1 MASPIDPS
9 QHSAFRA
16 YGGHRPQSVQLS
28 ETSTTSDSELG
39 RVAQD
44 IGSVITKWQSSLNDA
59 LNQWM
64 SDITDMQDLIS
75 TVNET
80 LPILEKMITFDP
92 YAYHGVPGGG
102 YQGITTSAADAVVGM
117 MKDLGIPSDQIR
129 IETNYIGGYYFT
141 ASDLQTDISLTVE
154 YLQPYFT
161 GISTDQQN
169 ETQDLM
175 KVMFCYNAVKM
186 NEESLTGLL
195 QTLTSISQSL
205 MQNAGA

>member
-1 MASPIDPS
+1 MAFPIDPS

-28 ETSTTSDSELG
+28 ETSTASNSELG
-39 RVAQD
+39 QVAQD
-44 IGSVITKWQSSLNDA
+44 VGSVITKWQSSLNDA

-64 SDITDMQDLIS
+64 SDITDMQDLIN

-92 YAYHGVPGGG
+92 YGYYGPGGG
-102 YQGITTSAADAVVGM
+102 YQGITASAADAMVGM
-117 MKDLGIPSDQIR
+117 MKDLGIPTDQIQ
-129 IETNYIGGYYFT
+129 IETNNIGGYYFT
-141 ASDLQTDISLTVE
+141 PSDIQTDISLTVE
-154 YLQPYFT
+154 YLQPYFS

-195 QTLTSISQSL
+195 QTLTSISQNL
-205 MQNAGA
+205 LQNAGA